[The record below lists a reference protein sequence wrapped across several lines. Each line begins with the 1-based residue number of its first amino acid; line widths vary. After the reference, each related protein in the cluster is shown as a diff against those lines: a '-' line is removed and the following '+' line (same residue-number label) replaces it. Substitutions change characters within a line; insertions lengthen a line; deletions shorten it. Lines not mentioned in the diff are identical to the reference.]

1 MDKESAWSKIK
12 SMSDIDLYT
21 NHPDHYDRLQHLR
34 PDYVGA
40 QQAFVDLA
48 FKYLKDKKDISLV
61 DFCSGIGKDTRLI
74 CDRIP
79 VISAR
84 LIDVNWDFL
93 KIAKEKGFK
102 TVNEPIFISQDILNA
117 DVGNGADAVISMFAY
132 HHVPDNDKATYIE
145 KVKDALRPGGVLLLG
160 EIYSPDQKTT
170 LQYYDHLIQ
179 SIPASANDRELRT
192 FLEQTAMSDNFEFKI
207 SRKFAHDQ
215 LTSACF
221 ELLESKKI
229 WPIDNTFCV
238 DVGTFVEVWR
248 LK

>member
-1 MDKESAWSKIK
+1 MI
-12 SMSDIDLYT
+12 DIDLYIT
-21 NHPDHYDRLQHLR
+21 HPDHYDKLQHLR

-48 FKYLKDKKDISLV
+48 VKYLKDKKDISLV

-79 VISAR
+79 VRSVR
-84 LIDVNWDFL
+84 LIDINWDFL

-117 DVGNGADAVISMFAY
+117 DVGSGADAVISMFAY
-132 HHVPDNDKATYIE
+132 HHVPNGDKAAYIE
-145 KVKDALRPGGVLLLG
+145 KVKDALKSGGILLLG

-170 LQYYDHLIQ
+170 LQYYNHLIH
-179 SIPASANDRELRT
+179 SIPATAKDRELRT
-192 FLEQTAMSDNFEFKI
+192 FLEQTATSGDFEFKV
-207 SRKFAHDQ
+207 SLKFAHNQ
-215 LTSACF
+215 LTTVGF

-229 WPIDNTFCV
+229 WPIDDTFSV
-238 DVGTFVEVWR
+238 DVGTFVEVWK